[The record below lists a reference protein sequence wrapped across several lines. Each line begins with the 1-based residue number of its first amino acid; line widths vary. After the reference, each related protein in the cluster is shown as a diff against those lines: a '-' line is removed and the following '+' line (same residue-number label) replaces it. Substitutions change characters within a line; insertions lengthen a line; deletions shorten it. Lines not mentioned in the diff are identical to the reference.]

1 MKKNIRVLIADD
13 HMIVRMGLATL
24 IGLEPDLSV
33 VGEAENGESAIAL
46 AKELRPDVI
55 IMDLM
60 MPGLNG
66 ADATDAI
73 LKSMPQAKILLLTT
87 FGAAEGV
94 RRALTAGAAG
104 ALVKDSS
111 NDQLLDAIRAVA
123 AGRRVL
129 SPEIAK
135 NVESAP
141 SVDLTDRQREIVR
154 LLVKGLTNQDIARI
168 SGISLEGV
176 KSHLKSIYQKLDVSS
191 RTEAASRALVEGL
204 VSP

>member
-1 MKKNIRVLIADD
+1 M
-13 HMIVRMGLATL
+13 
-24 IGLEPDLSV
+24 
-33 VGEAENGESAIAL
+33 
-46 AKELRPDVI
+46 
-55 IMDLM
+55 
-60 MPGLNG
+60 
-66 ADATDAI
+66 
-73 LKSMPQAKILLLTT
+73 
-87 FGAAEGV
+87 
-94 RRALTAGAAG
+94 TAGAAG

-123 AGRRVL
+123 DGRRVL

-135 NVESAP
+135 NVEGAP
-141 SVDLTDRQREIVR
+141 SIDLTDRQREIVR

-176 KSHLKSIYQKLDVSS
+176 KSHLKSIYHKLNVAS

>member
-66 ADATDAI
+66 ADA
-73 LKSMPQAKILLLTT
+73 LQQRP
-87 FGAAEGV
+87 
-94 RRALTAGAAG
+94 
-104 ALVKDSS
+104 
-111 NDQLLDAIRAVA
+111 A
-123 AGRRVL
+123 AGRHSGCRRR
-129 SPEIAK
+129 PARPQPRNRQERRRRAK
-135 NVESAP
+135 
-141 SVDLTDRQREIVR
+141 
-154 LLVKGLTNQDIARI
+154 
-168 SGISLEGV
+168 
-176 KSHLKSIYQKLDVSS
+176 H
-191 RTEAASRALVEGL
+191 
-204 VSP
+204 

>member
-1 MKKNIRVLIADD
+1 MKKNIRILIADD

-33 VGEAENGESAIAL
+33 VGEADNGETAIAL
-46 AKELRPDVI
+46 ARELRPDVI

-60 MPGLNG
+60 MPGMNG
-66 ADATDAI
+66 ADATDTI
-73 LKSMPQAKILLLTT
+73 LKSLPQTKILLLTT

-135 NVESAP
+135 NVKSAP